1 MMRFKLTD
9 EQQMVRKMV
18 HEFADRQLKPNAQKI
33 DMEARFPLESFKEA
47 GALGLVGAPL
57 PSEFGGGGMGAVE
70 WAVIM
75 EEMARGCGSTTLTLA
90 GHTSLCCGHINIA
103 GTHAQKLKWLPRL
116 ASGEWIGGWALT
128 EAGSGSD
135 AAGLKTRA
143 VREGDHWVLN
153 GSKMFC
159 TNGSKAQAVVMLA
172 STSPDKGSHGITA
185 FVVETSTE
193 GFHATKDEH
202 KMGLRGSATSE
213 LVFDQVKVPD
223 ANRLGDVDRGFAD
236 TLKVLDNGRI
246 GIGAM
251 AVGLSQAALEDS
263 IAYAKQRTTFGKKLA
278 EHQAIQF
285 MIADMTME
293 VEAARLLVF
302 NAAQLKDKGRPF
314 RKEAS
319 MAKLY
324 ASEMSSRVT
333 NKAVQIF
340 GGYGYVTEYN
350 VERYLRDAKL
360 TEIGEGT
367 SEVQRIVIARSLG
380 LES

>member
-1 MMRFKLTD
+1 
-9 EQQMVRKMV
+9 MVRKMV
-18 HEFADRQLKPNAQKI
+18 REFADRQLRPNAQRI
-33 DMEARFPLESFKEA
+33 DMESEFPAANFREA
-47 GALGLVGAPL
+47 AKLGLVGAPVAA
-57 PSEFGGGGMGAVE
+57 EYGGGGMGAVE
-70 WAVIM
+70 WAIIM
-75 EEMARGCGSTTLTLA
+75 EEFGRGCGSTALTLA
-90 GHTSLCCGHINIA
+90 GHTSLCCGHINVA
-103 GTHAQKLKWLPRL
+103 GTEEQKRQWLPRL

-128 EAGSGSD
+128 EPGSGSD
-135 AAGLKTRA
+135 AAGMKTRA
-143 VREGDHWVLN
+143 VRRGDEWEIT

-159 TNGSKAQAVVMLA
+159 TNGSKAQAVVLLA
-172 STSPDKGSHGITA
+172 STNPEKGSHGITA
-185 FVVETSTE
+185 FVVRTDTP

-213 LVFDQVKVPD
+213 LVLDKVKVPD
-223 ANRLGDVDRGFAD
+223 SQRLGEVDFGFAD
-236 TLKVLDNGRI
+236 TLRVLDNGRI

-251 AVGLSQAALEDS
+251 AVGLSQAALDDS
-263 IAYAKQRTTFGKKLA
+263 VAYAKQRTTFGKPLA

-285 MIADMTME
+285 MIADMTVE
-293 VEAARLLVF
+293 IEAARLLVL
-302 NAAQLKDKGRPF
+302 NAAQRKDKGLDF
-314 RKEAS
+314 KTQAS

-324 ASEMSSRVT
+324 ASEVSSRVT

-380 LES
+380 LGD

>member
-1 MMRFKLTD
+1 MRFKLTD
-9 EQQMVRKMV
+9 EQMMVKKMVR
-18 HEFADRQLKPNAQKI
+18 EFADRQLKPNAQRI
-33 DMEARFPLESFKEA
+33 DMESRFPEENFREA
-47 GALGLVGAPL
+47 AKLGIVGATVPT
-57 PSEFGGGGMGAVE
+57 EYGGGGMGAVE
-70 WAVIM
+70 WATIM

-90 GHTSLCCGHINIA
+90 GHTSLCCGHINTA
-103 GTHAQKLKWLPRL
+103 GTHEQKQKWLPRF

-128 EAGSGSD
+128 EPGSGSD
-135 AAGLKTRA
+135 AAGMKTRA
-143 VREGDHWVLN
+143 VREGDRWTLS

-159 TNGSKAQAVVMLA
+159 TNGSKAQGVVVLA
-172 STSPDKGSHGITA
+172 STNPEKGNRGITA
-185 FVVETSTE
+185 FFVETSAK

-213 LVFDQVKVPD
+213 LVFDHVKVPD
-223 ANRLGDVDRGFAD
+223 SQRLGAVDHGFAD
-236 TLKVLDNGRI
+236 TLTVLDSGRI

-263 IAYAKQRTTFGKKLA
+263 IAYAKQRQTFGKKLA

-285 MIADMTME
+285 MVADMTMDI
-293 VEAARLLVF
+293 EAARLLVY

-319 MAKLY
+319 MAKLF

-380 LES
+380 LGL

>member
-1 MMRFKLTD
+1 
-9 EQQMVRKMV
+9 
-18 HEFADRQLKPNAQKI
+18 
-33 DMEARFPLESFKEA
+33 
-47 GALGLVGAPL
+47 
-57 PSEFGGGGMGAVE
+57 
-70 WAVIM
+70 
-75 EEMARGCGSTTLTLA
+75 
-90 GHTSLCCGHINIA
+90 
-103 GTHAQKLKWLPRL
+103 
-116 ASGEWIGGWALT
+116 
-128 EAGSGSD
+128 
-135 AAGLKTRA
+135 
-143 VREGDHWVLN
+143 VREGDHWTLS

-159 TNGSKAQAVVMLA
+159 TNGSKAQGVVVLA
-172 STSPDKGSHGITA
+172 STQAEKGNHGITA
-185 FVVETSTE
+185 FFVETSAK

-213 LVFDQVKVPD
+213 LVFDHVKVPD
-223 ANRLGDVDRGFAD
+223 SQRLGEVDHGFAD

-263 IAYAKQRTTFGKKLA
+263 IAYAKQRQTFGKKLA

-285 MIADMTME
+285 MIADMTMDL
-293 VEAARLLVF
+293 EAARLLVY

-319 MAKLY
+319 MAKLF

-380 LES
+380 LGS

>member
-1 MMRFKLTD
+1 MRFKLTD
-9 EQQMVRKMV
+9 EQQLLKQTVR
-18 HEFADRQLKPNAQKI
+18 EFADRQLKPSAQKT
-33 DMEARFPLESFKEA
+33 DMESRFPLENFKEA
-47 GALGLVGAPL
+47 AKLGIVGAPL
-57 PSEFGGGGMGAVE
+57 PTEYGGQGMGALE

-75 EEMARGCGSTTLTLA
+75 EELARGCGSTALTLA

-103 GTHAQKLKWLPRL
+103 GSEEQKKRWLPKF

-143 VREGDHWVLN
+143 VKEGDEWALT

-159 TNGSKAQAVVMLA
+159 TNGSKAQGVVILA
-172 STSPDKGSHGITA
+172 STSAEKGSHGITA
-185 FVVETSTE
+185 FLVETSAK

-213 LVFDQVKVPD
+213 LVLDNVKVGD
-223 ANRLGDVDRGFAD
+223 DHRLGEVDRGFAD

-263 IAYAKQRTTFGKKLA
+263 IAYAKQRQTFGKRLA
-278 EHQAIQF
+278 DHQAIQF

-293 VEAARLLVF
+293 IEAARLLVY
-302 NAAQLKDKGRPF
+302 NAALAKDKGRPY

-380 LES
+380 LDT

>member
-1 MMRFKLTD
+1 VRFKLTD
-9 EQQMVRKMV
+9 EQQLLKNTLR
-18 HEFADRQLKPNAQKI
+18 EFADRQLKPNAQKV
-33 DMEARFPLESFKEA
+33 DMEHHFPLENFKEA
-47 GALGLVGAPL
+47 AKLGLVGATVPA
-57 PSEFGGGGMGAVE
+57 EYGGGGMGAME
-70 WAVIM
+70 WALIM
-75 EEMARGCGSTTLTLA
+75 EEFGRGCGSTALTLA
-90 GHTSLCCGHINIA
+90 GHSSLCCGHLNVA
-103 GTHAQKLKWLPRL
+103 GSNEQKKQWLPKF

-128 EAGSGSD
+128 EPGSGSD

-143 VREGDHWVLN
+143 VKHGKNWQLN
-153 GSKMFC
+153 GTKMFC
-159 TNGSKAQAVVMLA
+159 TNGSKAQGVVVLA
-172 STSPDKGSHGITA
+172 ATSPEKGSHGITA
-185 FVVETSTE
+185 FFVETDRK

-213 LVFDQVKVPD
+213 LVFDHVEVPD
-223 ANRLGDVDRGFAD
+223 TNRLGEVDHGFAD
-236 TLKVLDNGRI
+236 TLKVLDSGRI

-251 AVGLSQAALEDS
+251 AIGLSQAALEDS

-293 VEAARLLVF
+293 IEAARLLVYQ
-302 NAAQLKDKGRPF
+302 AATLKDKGKPF

-319 MAKLY
+319 MAKLF

-367 SEVQRIVIARSLG
+367 SEVQRIVIARHLG
-380 LES
+380 LGS